1 MTPCV
6 KKSSLTKNVID
17 YIYLY
22 AYRNMSK
29 DIHKVVRLTKGRKEM
44 GRIGKE
50 RRQRGKDTG
59 IK

>member
-1 MTPCV
+1 MC

-22 AYRNMSK
+22 AYGNMSK

-44 GRIGKE
+44 VLGRRGDKE
-50 RRQRGKDTG
+50 ERIQA
-59 IK
+59 